1 MKYLTNPR
9 RGVLLATGLGVG
21 LLISGASELIFEPAV
36 LQASAQQAPQPK
48 GPKLPRPQTETNSL
62 EGYLPDQAHAMA
74 DVGYHF
80 ANLWFAADKQNWPLA
95 NYYLGETRSHLRWAV
110 RIHPVR
116 KTMAGE
122 VDLKG
127 ILDAV
132 DNSLLSEVDKAIT
145 NKDVS
150 RFEAAYR
157 QTLAGCYACHT
168 ACEKPFLRLQVP
180 EAPGVTII
188 NFNSPDE
195 SPVHDA
201 SADDASRG
209 KSFFQQNCALCH
221 ATKLGPGNTMISG
234 QGPDLVGIIG
244 RHAGTGSNFNY
255 TKGLVESRIV
265 WDSATL
271 DRFLANPTAAVQ
283 GTSMPIPVPSAE
295 NRHNLIAYLSTLTAP
310 AGSFRP
316 SDLAAAPA
324 PPASDAGD
332 WRHAAPGVEHHIT
345 LGDLPPPYK
354 TASAGNG
361 PQVVK
366 QPANAALS
374 VPPGFSVRLFAA
386 GLSGPRLLRV
396 APNGDIFVAET
407 RENRIRVLRASDG
420 ADVPTENQV
429 FADGLDRPFGIAFY
443 PPGEDPHWI
452 YVANNNSV
460 VRFAYRNGEVKA
472 YGPAEIIVA
481 KLTSSTGGHSTRD
494 VAFSKDGKRMFIS
507 VGSGSNVAEGMSR
520 KDIEG
525 IRHWEAEHGRGAAW
539 DAEAARADILVCDP
553 EGRQPVH
560 TFATGIRNG
569 VGLAVDEN
577 TGQLWTSTNERDGL
591 GDNLVPDYI
600 TRVQEGGFYGWPW
613 YYLGNHEDPRH
624 AGERPD
630 LAGQA
635 IVPDVLLQAHSAS
648 LEMVFYTATNS
659 AATFPAEYRG
669 DIFAAFHGSWNRNS
683 RTGYKVVRVRLNHGV
698 PTGEYEDFLTGFV
711 VDGASV
717 WGRPVGVAVAHDGAL
732 LVTEDGNGTL
742 WRISYDHQKQ
752 VQNSFNQG
760 TKLN

>member
-1 MKYLTNPR
+1 
-9 RGVLLATGLGVG
+9 
-21 LLISGASELIFEPAV
+21 
-36 LQASAQQAPQPK
+36 
-48 GPKLPRPQTETNSL
+48 
-62 EGYLPDQAHAMA
+62 
-74 DVGYHF
+74 
-80 ANLWFAADKQNWPLA
+80 
-95 NYYLGETRSHLRWAV
+95 
-110 RIHPVR
+110 
-116 KTMAGE
+116 
-122 VDLKG
+122 
-127 ILDAV
+127 LDAV

-145 NKDVS
+145 NKDVP

-188 NFNSPDE
+188 DFNSSDE
-195 SPVHDA
+195 PPVPDA

-209 KSFFQQNCALCH
+209 KIFFQQNCALCH

-324 PPASDAGD
+324 PAASDAGD
-332 WRHAAPGVEHHIT
+332 WRHAAPGVAHHIT

-366 QPANAALS
+366 QPANATLS
-374 VPPGFSVRLFAA
+374 VPPGFSVRLFAS

-420 ADVPTENQV
+420 VDVPTENQV

-443 PPGEDPHWI
+443 HREMIHVGFMWQ
-452 YVANNNSV
+452 
-460 VRFAYRNGEVKA
+460 
-472 YGPAEIIVA
+472 
-481 KLTSSTGGHSTRD
+481 TTTR
-494 VAFSKDGKRMFIS
+494 
-507 VGSGSNVAEGMSR
+507 
-520 KDIEG
+520 
-525 IRHWEAEHGRGAAW
+525 
-539 DAEAARADILVCDP
+539 
-553 EGRQPVH
+553 
-560 TFATGIRNG
+560 
-569 VGLAVDEN
+569 
-577 TGQLWTSTNERDGL
+577 
-591 GDNLVPDYI
+591 
-600 TRVQEGGFYGWPW
+600 
-613 YYLGNHEDPRH
+613 
-624 AGERPD
+624 
-630 LAGQA
+630 
-635 IVPDVLLQAHSAS
+635 
-648 LEMVFYTATNS
+648 
-659 AATFPAEYRG
+659 
-669 DIFAAFHGSWNRNS
+669 
-683 RTGYKVVRVRLNHGV
+683 
-698 PTGEYEDFLTGFV
+698 
-711 VDGASV
+711 
-717 WGRPVGVAVAHDGAL
+717 
-732 LVTEDGNGTL
+732 
-742 WRISYDHQKQ
+742 
-752 VQNSFNQG
+752 
-760 TKLN
+760 